1 MTMKSFFSSPLAR
14 HILAVLLIKAI
25 ALIGLWN
32 AFVLPQKKKIDG
44 DGMALRLVTPPISQS
59 SKEDSNDDRSH
70 RR

>member
-1 MTMKSFFSSPLAR
+1 MTMKPLFSSPLAR
-14 HILAVLLIKAI
+14 HIIAALLIKAI
-25 ALIGLWN
+25 ALVGLWS

-44 DGMALRLVTPPISQS
+44 DGMAQRLVTSPISQS